1 VELDGRVGVLVL
13 MGWVRG
19 GFDDRGLPHLLLLGL
34 SRFTVVLELAI
45 GGG

>member
-1 VELDGRVGVLVL
+1 VEVDSWVGVLGL
-13 MGWVRG
+13 MGRVRG

-34 SRFTVVLELAI
+34 SGFTVVLELAI

>member
-1 VELDGRVGVLVL
+1 VEVDGRVGVLVL

-19 GFDDRGLPHLLLLGL
+19 GFDDRGLSHLLLGL
-34 SRFTVVLELAI
+34 SGFTVVLELAI